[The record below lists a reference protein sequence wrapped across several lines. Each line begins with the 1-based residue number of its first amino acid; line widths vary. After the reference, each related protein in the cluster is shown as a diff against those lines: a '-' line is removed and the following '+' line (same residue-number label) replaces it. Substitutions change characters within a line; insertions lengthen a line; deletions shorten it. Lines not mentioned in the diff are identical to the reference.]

1 MAKRS
6 VASGWPIARIFGITI
21 RVHVTWLIIFG
32 LLTYSL
38 AEVALPLSSLA
49 DGAWWGRGMEI
60 EARIHEYA
68 ETHPGMPKDAIEKRF
83 GVQRWPRWQYW
94 TLGVIGALGL
104 FVCVLAHELSHSV
117 VAQEEGIPVEHITLF
132 IFGGMAHIGGEART
146 PDSEFKIAAAGPVM
160 SLAIGGVCGV
170 LYLVGSTFLPPQ
182 ALALLLYFAFVNLLL
197 MGFNLVPGFPL
208 DGGRLLRAVLW
219 KVLGD
224 FRRATYVASIC
235 GRVVAASLIGLGL
248 LFLLYNNLWSG
259 FWFGLIG
266 LFLWHAAK
274 ASYEQVRL
282 QEALKGLT
290 VRDVLSQDA
299 VTVAPDL
306 PLDRLV
312 REYLYQYRR
321 RSFPVVDDQGQV
333 RGLVRLGDVR
343 SLPRRQW
350 EGRTVRDAMQ
360 PLHEATTVSPDE
372 DLRSVFRKLAQAGGA
387 WLPVVTDD
395 GRLAGVVT
403 QHDLMNLLE
412 IRSELGQG
420 GANARP

>member
-1 MAKRS
+1 MAKQS

-60 EARIHEYA
+60 EARMQQYA

-104 FVCVLAHELSHSV
+104 FVCVLAHELSHSL
-117 VAQEEGIPVEHITLF
+117 VAQGEGIPVENITLF

-146 PDSEFKIAAAGPVM
+146 PDSEFKIAVAGPVM

-219 KVLGD
+219 KVLND

-266 LFLWHAAK
+266 LFLWNAAK

-282 QEALKGLT
+282 RETLKGLT
-290 VRDVLSQDA
+290 ARDALSEDA
-299 VTVAPDL
+299 TAVGPDL

-312 REYLYQYRR
+312 REYLYKYRR
-321 RSFPVVDDQGQV
+321 RSFPVVDDRGQV
-333 RGLVRLGDVR
+333 RGLVRLADVR
-343 SLPRRQW
+343 SLPQSEW
-350 EGRTVRDAMQ
+350 EVRTVRDAMQ
-360 PLHEATTVSPDE
+360 PLEDVTTVSVDE
-372 DLRSVFRKLAQAGGA
+372 DLSGVLRKLSQAGGA
-387 WLPVVTDD
+387 YLPVVTEE

-412 IRSELGQG
+412 IRSELGERNP
-420 GANARP
+420 ASLS